1 MDRSALGWRVP
12 AAHSVYDPAAR
23 PRARDPMG
31 HRNDDTI
38 EDTRARKYTKIP
50 TKPNPPEDQKNAA
63 DWRSLQR
70 KSVKPASRLL
80 ATRGFELTGTTM
92 PRMLLCRIESCD
104 RLRRFGKCRSA
115 VSVCPLSSRSLL
127 YHSIDYKRET

>member
-1 MDRSALGWRVP
+1 MSPHGAYSLNVAAAAAAAALGWRVL

-50 TKPNPPEDQKNAA
+50 TNPNPPGYRKNPA

-70 KSVKPASRLL
+70 KSLSSASRFL
-80 ATRGFELTGTTM
+80 ATKGL
-92 PRMLLCRIESCD
+92 
-104 RLRRFGKCRSA
+104 
-115 VSVCPLSSRSLL
+115 
-127 YHSIDYKRET
+127 